1 MVIFSH
7 HRPWH
12 IGCLLSITPAPNVL
26 SANLLMPTL
35 HHVDP
40 QVTGLHFQ
48 QTYKNIGLTW
58 FEDFG
63 STTLQHQ
70 QNQGNKSINIKQFK
84 KMNLLNQSPPTQ
96 TQHLN
101 SFSRPSWDHVHRQKK
116 PFKHELVGRFN
127 PLERYE
133 SNWIISPGRGE
144 NKKCL
149 KPPPRWGVSVCKLVI
164 TLRAVVEMFEKTIHM
179 SVGRLCLS
187 TFQVSTFKKKV
198 EPLGKHR
205 DVLGQFRS

>member
-48 QTYKNIGLTW
+48 QTHRNVGLTW

-70 QNQGNKSINIKQFK
+70 QNQGNKSIKIKQFK
-84 KMNLLNQSPPTQ
+84 KMNLLNQSPPASKRNTS
-96 TQHLN
+96 TLLSCHLETM
-101 SFSRPSWDHVHRQKK
+101 FTEKKK
-116 PFKHELVGRFN
+116 PFKHELVGGFN
-127 PLERYE
+127 P
-133 SNWIISPGRGE
+133 
-144 NKKCL
+144 
-149 KPPPRWGVSVCKLVI
+149 
-164 TLRAVVEMFEKTIHM
+164 FEKY
-179 SVGRLCLS
+179 
-187 TFQVSTFKKKV
+187 
-198 EPLGKHR
+198 
-205 DVLGQFRS
+205 